1 MYTGDRSSERSC
13 EQKRGQVNA
22 DVIEEVYPKTGAR
35 AYHMSGK
42 ITLDSTMKYR
52 KEGVNMGLP
61 SISEYEI
68 WRTDEEAVR
77 KARQVLDR
85 LQGE

>member
-1 MYTGDRSSERSC
+1 
-13 EQKRGQVNA
+13 
-22 DVIEEVYPKTGAR
+22 
-35 AYHMSGK
+35 MSGK

>member
-1 MYTGDRSSERSC
+1 
-13 EQKRGQVNA
+13 
-22 DVIEEVYPKTGAR
+22 
-35 AYHMSGK
+35 
-42 ITLDSTMKYR
+42 MKYR